1 MELSIRNTVN
11 QGEGISSF
19 SPVRKEMQTMA
30 TTLKVGDPAPDF
42 TLPSNLDREISLSEF
57 RGTKKVLL
65 IFYPLDFSPV
75 CSVQLPDYQKRIDA
89 FPEDVQLLGISR
101 DSVFS

>member
-1 MELSIRNTVN
+1 
-11 QGEGISSF
+11 
-19 SPVRKEMQTMA
+19 MA

-42 TLPSNLDREISLSEF
+42 TLPSNLDRDISLSEF